1 MIAILI
7 ITIIILSITILY
19 LISPKMVEYIKEKK
33 NLREKRRVQEIH
45 NIIEEYLKTILKD
58 E

>member
-1 MIAILI
+1 MIVILI